1 MVGVLQEAGKATD
14 IREAEMALDKR
25 TRRFIKGLDTAKAEA
40 SRDGIELTPEEASKL
55 AMKTALGSK
64 KAKPAK
70 KKRKGRLVF
79 LPGSFESSSR

>member
-1 MVGVLQEAGKATD
+1 
-14 IREAEMALDKR
+14 MAFDKR
-25 TRRFIKGLDTAKAEA
+25 TRRFIKGIDTAKAEA
-40 SRDGIELTPEEASKL
+40 NRDGIELTPEEASKL

-70 KKRKGRLVF
+70 KKKRRGGWPF